1 MAEKAA
7 SSGSR
12 VVVVALDGSEFS
24 QNAFHWYKQHV
35 HRPDDFVIAVHSPE
49 YHHCLSA
56 GHERPDIKQVVDQM
70 EQEQQKKNK
79 MLEGFSALLSDAG
92 MTGKVKSVIGNPGE
106 VIVRIADEENA
117 SMIITGARGI
127 GKIRRTL
134 LGSVSDYIVHHS
146 HVPVTVC
153 RR

>member
-1 MAEKAA
+1 MAEK
-7 SSGSR
+7 SDTSGSR

-24 QNAFHWYKQHV
+24 EYAFNWYKENV
-35 HRPDDFVIAVHSPE
+35 HRPGDFVIAVHSPE
-49 YHHCLSA
+49 YQHCLNS
-56 GHERPDIKQVVDQM
+56 GHARPDIKQVVEQM

-79 MLEGFSALLSDAG
+79 LLEGFSALLTDAG
-92 MTGKVKSVIGNPGE
+92 MTGKVKSVIGSPGE

-117 SMIITGARGI
+117 SLIVTGARGV

>member
-1 MAEKAA
+1 MAEK
-7 SSGSR
+7 SDTSGSR

-24 QNAFHWYKQHV
+24 EYAFNWYKENV
-35 HRPDDFVIAVHSPE
+35 HRADDFVIAVHSPE
-49 YHHCLSA
+49 YQHCLSS
-56 GHERPDIKQVVDQM
+56 GHARPDIKQVVEQM
-70 EQEQQKKNK
+70 EQEQKKKNK
-79 MLEGFSALLSDAG
+79 LLEGFSALLTDAG
-92 MTGKVKSVIGNPGE
+92 MTGKVKSVIGSPGE

-117 SMIITGARGI
+117 SLIVTGARGV

>member
-1 MAEKAA
+1 MADAK
-7 SSGSR
+7 R
-12 VVVVALDGSEFS
+12 VVAIAMDGSGELGLCLS
-24 QNAFHWYKQHV
+24 IKDHV
-35 HRPDDFVIAVHSPE
+35 IFVHCPEYRAVVHSSMVMTDMAIVADQLE
-49 YHHCLSA
+49 VEQH
-56 GHERPDIKQVVDQM
+56 RIKEFI
-70 EQEQQKKNK
+70 EQLGRRLKK
-79 MLEGFSALLSDAG
+79 LW
-92 MTGKVKSVIGNPGE
+92 GKVKSVIGNPGE